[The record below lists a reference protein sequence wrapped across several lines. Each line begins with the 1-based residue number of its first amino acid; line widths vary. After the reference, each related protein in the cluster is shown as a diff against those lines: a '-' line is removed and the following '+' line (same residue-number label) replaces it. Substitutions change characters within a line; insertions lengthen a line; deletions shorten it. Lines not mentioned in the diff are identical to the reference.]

1 MEMIHFTQRLQ
12 PRKQWPKYSLVDYSY
27 YSLEASTLLPDLF
40 YCEFL
45 GKTQQFEGW
54 PGDPRSFRNAVSPC
68 NDKSLPWRCFDPL
81 SWFHL
86 VSGWCCWL
94 QEWTYLTNVKP
105 VCCCTTNIL
114 PFLVSG
120 WCCQSNGGMCFVLPP
135 WPQCTTFLQPRQAG
149 FCQYSIYPTW

>member
-27 YSLEASTLLPDLF
+27 YSLEASTLLPGLF

-54 PGDPRSFRNAVSPC
+54 PGDPRSFFRNAVSPC

-86 VSGWCCWL
+86 VSGWCWWL

-120 WCCQSNGGMCFVLPP
+120 WCCQSNGFRNVV
-135 WPQCTTFLQPRQAG
+135 CTTNLATVYNFPSTSTSWFL
-149 FCQYSIYPTW
+149 SI